1 MNKILIIGLGSIG
14 LKHFKILKKIN
25 KNFDIKVL
33 SRNKIKNVKYISE
46 KDIFDFA
53 PDYIVISNH
62 TSKHF
67 KYLNLINNNLKK
79 VKILV
84 EKPLFHKSLNFKIK
98 NHNEIF
104 IDYNLRFSP
113 VIEKL
118 KELIKK
124 QNFFYSSLTCYSFLP
139 NWRKNIDY
147 KLSNSARNNYG
158 GGVVNE
164 LSHEIDLVDYLFDIK
179 KIHSSFSSKLSNLK
193 IETEDFLNL
202 NIFCKKVKFCSLNI
216 NFFDKQN
223 ERKIKIIG
231 KDNSYEADIINN
243 LIKIFD
249 NKNQKVKKVN
259 IKKENTYEKIHHS
272 IINNNYKNICDL
284 KHAQKIMKIISKI
297 KNG

>member
-1 MNKILIIGLGSIG
+1 MKKILIIGLGSIG

-25 KNFDIKVL
+25 KKFNIKVL
-33 SRNKIKNVKYISE
+33 SRNRIKSVKYINE
-46 KDIFDFA
+46 KDIFNFA

-67 KYLNLINNNLKK
+67 RYLNLINNNLKK

-84 EKPLFHKSLNFKIK
+84 EKPLFHKPLNFRIK
-98 NHNEIF
+98 NYNKIF
-104 IDYNLRFSP
+104 VDYNLRFSP

-139 NWRKNIDY
+139 DWRKNIDY
-147 KLSNSARNNYG
+147 KLSNSARNDYG

-164 LSHEIDLVDYLFDIK
+164 LSHEIDLVDYLFGVV
-179 KIHSSFSSKLSNLK
+179 KIHSSFSSKISNLK
-193 IETEDFLNL
+193 IETEDILNL
-202 NIFCKKVKFCSLNI
+202 NMFCRKVKFCTLNI

-231 KDNSYEADIINN
+231 KDYSYEADIISNS
-243 LIKIFD
+243 IKIFD
-249 NKNQKVKKVN
+249 NKNQKVKKIK
-259 IKKENTYEKIHHS
+259 IKKENTYEKIHRS
-272 IINNNYKNICDL
+272 ILNNNCNNACDL